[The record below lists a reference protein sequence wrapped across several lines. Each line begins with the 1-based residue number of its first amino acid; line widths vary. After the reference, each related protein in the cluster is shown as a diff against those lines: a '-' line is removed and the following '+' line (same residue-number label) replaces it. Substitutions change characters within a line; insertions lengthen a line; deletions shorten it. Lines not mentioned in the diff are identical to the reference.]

1 MGEHLMGIELVYVD
15 EDTLDWLSIHKS
27 PMLMH
32 EMETNGYLG
41 YKEFKVL
48 ADCGL
53 TLKQFHV
60 VLLYYFCGKKQ
71 AEIARIMRLSQQ
83 AVSQYLVWAK
93 KKILKK
99 LLKSS

>member
-1 MGEHLMGIELVYVD
+1 MATEPTIELLYVD
-15 EDTLDWLSIHKS
+15 EDTLDWLSVHKS
-27 PMLMH
+27 PMPMA
-32 EMETNGYLG
+32 EMETDGYLG
-41 YKEFKVL
+41 YEEFKVL

-71 AEIARIMRLSQQ
+71 AEIARIMRINQSNASRYLSQ
-83 AVSQYLVWAK
+83 SK

-99 LLKSS
+99 LTKT

>member
-1 MGEHLMGIELVYVD
+1 MAIELLYVD
-15 EDTLDWLSIHKS
+15 EETLDWLSVHKS

-41 YKEFKVL
+41 YEEFKIL

-71 AEIARIMRLSQQ
+71 AEIARITRTSQQ
-83 AVSQYLVWAK
+83 TVATHLKRAK
-93 KKILKK
+93 KKLLKK
-99 LLKSS
+99 LLK

>member
-1 MGEHLMGIELVYVD
+1 MATDSIELLYVD
-15 EDTLDWLSIHKS
+15 EDYLDWLSVHKS
-27 PMLMH
+27 PMPMVD
-32 EMETNGYLG
+32 METNGHLG
-41 YKEFKVL
+41 YEEFKVL

-71 AEIARIMRLSQQ
+71 PEIARITRTSRPT
-83 AVSQYLVWAK
+83 VTIHIKRAK

-99 LLKSS
+99 LLK